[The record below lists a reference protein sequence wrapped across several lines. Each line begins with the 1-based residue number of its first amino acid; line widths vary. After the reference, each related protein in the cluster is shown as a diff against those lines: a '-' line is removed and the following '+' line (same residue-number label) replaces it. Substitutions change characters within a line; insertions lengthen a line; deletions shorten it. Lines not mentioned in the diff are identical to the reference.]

1 MRIIGISV
9 EFPFNSEMKQVHLA
23 LLLCLLLA
31 ISATGQYHSANVLGH
46 RLAEQQLDVGQTDLS
61 GYAVFSDPNS
71 FANYGQQ
78 SNSRLPSSSRTNNVP
93 RVNKEVSPSGPNFQ
107 GTQRDQTFDN
117 NNNVGQLTIDNN
129 NKHVR
134 PYAEP
139 TGPPFGIQSTG
150 YVLSYPEEKLD
161 LSKCGPKPTT
171 NPCKISGPQY
181 HALSGYPHCYI
192 HCSFGRVFIKPCPI
206 DLVWNTR
213 INSCDWPTI
222 GSTVDND
229 DNSAIYYD
237 SRNTNYEHLYGR
249 KKRST
254 TERKKRC
261 LGGYEGSY
269 QCSLPRYASQQLR
282 IPLTSYN
289 LPGPVSF
296 PGQVGF
302 AGVPSQFA
310 GSQSHSQA
318 MAQPAAPTLSA
329 PTSFVSGLSSP
340 ISFGQTPTTY
350 DPNAQARAYSQFS
363 GLYAD
368 SYGIA
373 ARNVQA
379 APPTD
384 QVTAPVAPATVPAV
398 PTTTTNGLQAPP
410 TFFPGFFPPT
420 FFPQQ
425 YAAPVNPFVT
435 RTPTPLEVTLIPGPF
450 YPYGPPHGGPFGG
463 PMPPTPKKPSIED
476 YFKRYRYFGGH
487 HPFSHGFS
495 QSPIHSSSIVSGG
508 QPFSSSRSFVGQHVP
523 TGFSY
528 GGQYTPPSSLFDS
541 QSVPND
547 FLYGGQKFQSFL
559 PVNSQ
564 QYPTAM
570 PYGGRPFPPFRK
582 VNIPIRG
589 SFGGKQST
597 NGEAHPVLGFDLFMS
612 DDGLYAEEIDGDTL
626 TKGKDKNTGKGNKN
640 NAKASDNKNSEKS
653 NSKNN
658 EGDNNESPSRKKRQY
673 DASAT
678 TVGQVPSVGG
688 TEKQQYPASFNPF
701 RVGSHNAVQQSHLNS
716 NQYLRPSISRLSP
729 CVGKSLGSN
738 TAHPRDDTKYIACL
752 NQFYYETMNC
762 PSGLIYNAATDRC
775 EKRKNPDAICDREQP
790 CMNGGQCYQTGKTA
804 YKCTCNGAWTGER
817 CETQLSSCATNPCGP
832 GNICQTLKTG
842 DYKQDYVCV
851 CNENQSYGPSC
862 GQNTV
867 PNPCLTTTTI
877 PEPYHP
883 FEFSAQ
889 AFIQC
894 NGDFLYVQPC
904 APGLIWN
911 KNEQVCDRLETTSY
925 EGVYASNEQKLLSDN
940 FGPIFADRISVQ
952 PQADQQRAILIQHN
966 QQELPTL
973 TDRSSSSIPVVQTQT
988 VDTYVKRPLYDDV
1001 YYEPPHTEV
1010 MSQQPLQPVT
1020 RFRTK
1025 LPKNINMQ

>member
-9 EFPFNSEMKQVHLA
+9 EFPFNSKMKQVHLA

-46 RLAEQQLDVGQTDLS
+46 RLAGQQLGVGQTDLS
-61 GYAVFSDPNS
+61 GYAAFPDPNS

-78 SNSRLPSSSRTNNVP
+78 SNSRLPSLSRTNNVP
-93 RVNKEVSPSGPNFQ
+93 RVNKEVSSSGPNFQ
-107 GTQRDQTFDN
+107 GAQRDQTFDTN
-117 NNNVGQLTIDNN
+117 NNIGPLTVDNN
-129 NKHVR
+129 NKYVR

-161 LSKCGPKPTT
+161 LSKCGPQPTT
-171 NPCKISGPQY
+171 NPCKISGSQY

-192 HCSFGRVFIKPCPI
+192 HCSFGRIFIKPCPT

-229 DNSAIYYD
+229 DSPAIYYD

-249 KKRST
+249 NKRST

-261 LGGYEGSY
+261 LSGFEGNY
-269 QCSLPRYASQQLR
+269 QNSMGQYSLQPTFCSPSRYRSQPLQ

-296 PGQVGF
+296 SGQVGF

-310 GSQSHSQA
+310 GSQSLPQA
-318 MAQPAAPTLSA
+318 MTQPAAPTLPA
-329 PTSFVSGLSSP
+329 P
-340 ISFGQTPTTY
+340 ISFVGLPSPAPLEQTPTMY
-350 DPNAQARAYSQFS
+350 DPNAQARSHSQFN

-379 APPTD
+379 APPTA
-384 QVTAPVAPATVPAV
+384 QLAAPAV
-398 PTTTTNGLQAPP
+398 PTTTTNGLQTQP

-420 FFPQQ
+420 FFPQR
-425 YAAPVNPFVT
+425 YAAPVNPFVA

-463 PMPPTPKKPSIED
+463 PMPPTPRKPSILD
-476 YFKRYRYFGGH
+476 YLRRYRYSGGH
-487 HPFSHGFS
+487 YPLPHGFS
-495 QSPIHSSSIVSGG
+495 QSPTPSIASGG
-508 QPFSSSRSFVGQHVP
+508 HPFSSFRSFVGQPVP

-528 GGQYTPPSSLFDS
+528 GGQYPPAVSPFDS

-547 FLYGGQKFQSFL
+547 FLYGGQKFHSFL
-559 PVNSQ
+559 PVNGQ

-570 PYGGRPFPPFRK
+570 PYGDRPLSPFRK

-589 SFGGKQST
+589 GSFGGKQSM
-597 NGEAHPVLGFDLFMS
+597 NGETGRVLGIDLFMS
-612 DDGLYAEEIDGDTL
+612 KNGLYAEEVDDDTL
-626 TKGKDKNTGKGNKN
+626 SEGNKN
-640 NAKASDNKNSEKS
+640 NGKASNNKNSKD
-653 NSKNN
+653 N
-658 EGDNNESPSRKKRQY
+658 EDDNTDNQSRKKRQY
-673 DASAT
+673 DAYAT
-678 TVGQVPSVGG
+678 TVGQVSAVGG
-688 TEKQQYPASFNPF
+688 TEKQQYLASFNPF
-701 RVGSHNAVQQSHLNS
+701 QVGSHNAVQKSHLNS

-752 NQFYYETMNC
+752 NQFYYETMSC
-762 PSGLIYNAATDRC
+762 PLGLIYNAVTDRC
-775 EKRKNPDAICDREQP
+775 EKRKNPEAICDREQP
-790 CMNGGQCYQTGKTA
+790 CMNGGQCYQTGPAA

-832 GNICQTLKTG
+832 GNICQTVKTG
-842 DYKQDYVCV
+842 DYNQDYVCV

-867 PNPCLTTTTI
+867 PNPCLTTTTM
-877 PEPYHP
+877 PEQYHP
-883 FEFSAQ
+883 FQFSAQ

-894 NGDFLYVQPC
+894 NGDLLYVQPC

-911 KNEQVCDRLETTSY
+911 KEEKVCDRLETTSY
-925 EGVYASNEQKLLSDN
+925 EGAYANYEQKLSSNN
-940 FGPIFADRISVQ
+940 FGPIFADRISVK
-952 PQADQQRAILIQHN
+952 PQ
-966 QQELPTL
+966 
-973 TDRSSSSIPVVQTQT
+973 V
-988 VDTYVKRPLYDDV
+988 
-1001 YYEPPHTEV
+1001 
-1010 MSQQPLQPVT
+1010 
-1020 RFRTK
+1020 
-1025 LPKNINMQ
+1025 